1 MSHLANLKDR
11 LKLKPEVRPNE
22 GVRVVMGKKEEPHIG
37 VLTKPIIHKDLV
49 EADINLIKSL
59 ILEKIKSN
67 QI

>member
-1 MSHLANLKDR
+1 MAQKVRYFKNELWEYITTWLTGLKS
-11 LKLKPEVRPNE
+11 
-22 GVRVVMGKKEEPHIG
+22 
-37 VLTKPIIHKDLV
+37 VLTKHIIHKDLV